1 MFFFYTI
8 TGGQYQIWQIV
19 PLKESVHQS
28 PVMTEHGFGEF
39 CPHVTEQ
46 KCEQNVHR
54 LY

>member
-1 MFFFYTI
+1 MI
-8 TGGQYQIWQIV
+8 TQLTDYI
-19 PLKESVHQS
+19 KEGTLFKTHFIVHQS